1 MQLNSSNSI
10 KNIIVAPMKL
20 PVRVTS
26 MRSRKGLGDPP
37 VLRGLLSSGPAMI
50 DVQNQFFRFGD
61 DVWIQSQN
69 LVVLIYKM
77 CFSDLYN
84 FCIQGGGAYLHKE
97 FLSCLLSTNA
107 IGGNSFYRRF
117 FSWSAKLVVLFEW
130 YLSFF
135 FFAFD
140 SRIGFLWCGNWIFPF
155 ANCVAPICKITNMSF
170 CEMFSSGLYNSCNWG
185 VSGFVQ
191 WFLN

>member
-1 MQLNSSNSI
+1 MQLNSTNSI
-10 KNIIVAPMKL
+10 NIIVAPMKL

-135 FFAFD
+135 FLHLIHASVFCD
-140 SRIGFLWCGNWIFPF
+140 VEIGFFRLQIASLQF
-155 ANCVAPICKITNMSF
+155 AKLLICHFAKCFLRVYIILATGGF
-170 CEMFSSGLYNSCNWG
+170 LVLYND
-185 VSGFVQ
+185 F
-191 WFLN
+191 

>member
-69 LVVLIYKM
+69 LVGLLHKR

-97 FLSCLLSTNA
+97 FLSCLLSTTPLAVIHFTEDFFLDLQNWLFSLND
-107 IGGNSFYRRF
+107 IYLFFFCIWFTHRF
-117 FSWSAKLVVLFEW
+117 FVMWKLD
-130 YLSFF
+130 FF
-135 FFAFD
+135 
-140 SRIGFLWCGNWIFPF
+140 
-155 ANCVAPICKITNMSF
+155 VCKLRRSN
-170 CEMFSSGLYNSCNWG
+170 LQNY
-185 VSGFVQ
+185 
-191 WFLN
+191 